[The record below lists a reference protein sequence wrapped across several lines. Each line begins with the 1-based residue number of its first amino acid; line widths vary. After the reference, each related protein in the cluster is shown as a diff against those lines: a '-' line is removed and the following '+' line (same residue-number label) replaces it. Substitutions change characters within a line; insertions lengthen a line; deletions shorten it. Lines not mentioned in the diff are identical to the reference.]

1 MFFDIPEM
9 DLKHVGAFP
18 VERDHDEEVGCGLDG
33 LVVQSPVAIVPIF
46 QCSAKYRCRIRATVS
61 AGIICSASKRIHEH
75 PYSAAPHANDRPEA
89 RLVPTRTR
97 FAGHETEGRG
107 NPSHLADPSRGP
119 KPPASVFSL
128 PVSMVEA
135 PALALLMPAVGLEA
149 LKAPG
154 IVTTGGAAVAL
165 AAVARPANPR
175 DRAAPR
181 GHTGALQKDHA

>member
-1 MFFDIPEM
+1 MN
-9 DLKHVGAFP
+9 LKHVGAFP

-33 LVVQSPVAIVPIF
+33 
-46 QCSAKYRCRIRATVS
+46 
-61 AGIICSASKRIHEH
+61 
-75 PYSAAPHANDRPEA
+75 

-135 PALALLMPAVGLEA
+135 PALAPLMPAVGLEA

-154 IVTTGGAAVAL
+154 IVTTVAL
-165 AAVARPANPR
+165 
-175 DRAAPR
+175 
-181 GHTGALQKDHA
+181 Q